1 MVESVLKP
9 GPVLVTGG
17 AGYIGSHTVRELS
30 RRGYQV
36 VVLDNLSKGHRASVA
51 GVEFV
56 EGDTADGGLL
66 RSLFQEREVRAV
78 VHFAAS
84 SQVGESVLDPAAYYR
99 NNVLGGI
106 SLLDAMASARVPY
119 LVFSSTAAVYGE
131 PREVPIPEDHPAVP
145 TNPYGATKLALEGA
159 MRWYGEAYGMKYAA
173 LRYFNA
179 AGADPAGDIGEDH
192 VPESHL
198 IPLVLKAAMGLL
210 PTLSVFGTNYPTPDG
225 TCVRDYVHINDLAE
239 AHVLA
244 LDALAAG
251 APSGAYNL
259 GNGNGYSVLE
269 VIKAAESVTGQRV
282 PVEYGPRRSGDP
294 ATLVASSE
302 KAKRDLGWRPSF
314 ADLAAIIGTA
324 WEWHRKHPQGF
335 LENTVSVK

>member
-106 SLLDAMASARVPY
+106 SLLDAMASARGPY